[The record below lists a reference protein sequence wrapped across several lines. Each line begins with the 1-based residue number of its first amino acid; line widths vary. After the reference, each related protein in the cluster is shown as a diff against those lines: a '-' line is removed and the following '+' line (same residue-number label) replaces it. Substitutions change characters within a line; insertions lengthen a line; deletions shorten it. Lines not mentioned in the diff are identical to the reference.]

1 MMHHAGVAA
10 KLALPRVTVD
20 ELYAS
25 EDLDV
30 EEVADS
36 NFFCL
41 LDCYSSFPF
50 KAYLTSAVRKSFM
63 AFL

>member
-1 MMHHAGVAA
+1 MQEWQSR
-10 KLALPRVTVD
+10 LALSRVTVD

-30 EEVADS
+30 EDVADS

-41 LDCYSSFPF
+41 LDCYSSFSF
-50 KAYLTSAVRKSFM
+50 KTYLTSAIRKSFM